1 MAIDSV
7 IDPEPPR
14 TVRELAMTMPVRQFD
29 LESIS
34 NLSDD
39 EIRRVMSSDELIAV
53 IRSVDYPF
61 AGKERLEYFDRDT
74 LERVVCLV
82 RRWTCHRLGKFSL

>member
-1 MAIDSV
+1 MATDFL
-7 IDPEPPR
+7 P
-14 TVRELAMTMPVRQFD
+14 ARQFD

-34 NLSDD
+34 TLSDD
-39 EIRRVMSSDELIAV
+39 EIRRVMSTDELISV

-82 RRWTCHRLGKFSL
+82 RRWTCHRQGKLSL

>member
-1 MAIDSV
+1 MATNSLIDHETIHSG
-7 IDPEPPR
+7 
-14 TVRELAMTMPVRQFD
+14 PVRQFD

-34 NLSDD
+34 TLSDHD
-39 EIRRVMSSDELIAV
+39 IRRVMSTSELIAV

-82 RRWTCHRLGKFSL
+82 RRWTCHRLGKLSL

>member
-1 MAIDSV
+1 MATTNSLIDH
-7 IDPEPPR
+7 
-14 TVRELAMTMPVRQFD
+14 ELDRPVPVRQFN
-29 LESIS
+29 LERIS
-34 NLSDD
+34 TLTDD
-39 EIRRVMSSDELIAV
+39 EIRRVMSTPELIAV

-82 RRWTCHRLGKFSL
+82 RRWTCNRLGKLSL

>member
-1 MAIDSV
+1 MATNSLIDHEVSQSV
-7 IDPEPPR
+7 
-14 TVRELAMTMPVRQFD
+14 PVRRFD

-34 NLSDD
+34 ALSDD
-39 EIRRVMSSDELIAV
+39 EIRRVMSISELIAI

-82 RRWTCHRLGKFSL
+82 RRWTCHRLGKLSL

>member
-1 MAIDSV
+1 MATDSLIDHEPSGSV
-7 IDPEPPR
+7 PGRD
-14 TVRELAMTMPVRQFD
+14 FD

-34 NLSDD
+34 TLSDD
-39 EIRRVMSSDELIAV
+39 EIRRLMSTDELIAV

-82 RRWTCHRLGKFSL
+82 RRWTCHRLGKLSL

>member
-1 MAIDSV
+1 MAMNSLV
-7 IDPEPPR
+7 EQ
-14 TVRELAMTMPVRQFD
+14 ESSVRQFD

-34 NLSDD
+34 VLSDD
-39 EIRRVMSSDELIAV
+39 EIRRVMSTGDLIAV

-74 LERVVCLV
+74 LERIVCLV
-82 RRWTCHRLGKFSL
+82 RRWTCHRLGKLSL

>member
-1 MAIDSV
+1 MAMNTLVEQEFS
-7 IDPEPPR
+7 
-14 TVRELAMTMPVRQFD
+14 VRQFD

-34 NLSDD
+34 VLSDE
-39 EIRRVMSSDELIAV
+39 EIRRVMSTADLIAV

-82 RRWTCHRLGKFSL
+82 RRWTCHRLGKLSL

>member
-1 MAIDSV
+1 MAMNTLVEQDSS
-7 IDPEPPR
+7 
-14 TVRELAMTMPVRQFD
+14 VRQFD

-34 NLSDD
+34 VLSDE
-39 EIRRVMSSDELIAV
+39 EIRRVMSTADLIAV

-82 RRWTCHRLGKFSL
+82 RRWTCHRLGKLSL

>member
-1 MAIDSV
+1 MIENAHSGAAN
-7 IDPEPPR
+7 PR
-14 TVRELAMTMPVRQFD
+14 EFD

-34 NLSDD
+34 TLSDD
-39 EIRRVMSSDELIAV
+39 EIHRAMSAPELIAV

-82 RRWTCHRLGKFSL
+82 RRWTCNRLGKFSL

>member
-1 MAIDSV
+1 MATELIDH
-7 IDPEPPR
+7 EPSSS
-14 TVRELAMTMPVRQFD
+14 LPVRQFD
-29 LESIS
+29 LEVIS
-34 NLSDD
+34 ALSDD
-39 EIRRVMSSDELIAV
+39 EIRRVMSVSELIAV

-82 RRWTCHRLGKFSL
+82 RRWTCHRLGKLSL

>member
-1 MAIDSV
+1 MATDSIIDHEPTQSV
-7 IDPEPPR
+7 PN
-14 TVRELAMTMPVRQFD
+14 RQFD

-34 NLSDD
+34 ALSDD
-39 EIRRVMSSDELIAV
+39 EIRRVMSTAELIAV

>member
-1 MAIDSV
+1 MAINSL
-7 IDPEPPR
+7 IDHEAPQSLSPR
-14 TVRELAMTMPVRQFD
+14 EFD
-29 LESIS
+29 LETIS
-34 NLSDD
+34 ALSDD
-39 EIRRVMSSDELIAV
+39 DIRRVMSASELIAV

-82 RRWTCHRLGKFSL
+82 RRWTCHRLGKMSL

>member
-1 MAIDSV
+1 
-7 IDPEPPR
+7 
-14 TVRELAMTMPVRQFD
+14 MPVQTLVNGEQTQPETVPTFD

-34 NLSDD
+34 TLTD
-39 EIRRVMSSDELIAV
+39 EQIHRAMSEGELISV
-53 IRSVDYPF
+53 IRSVEYPF

-82 RRWTCHRLGKFSL
+82 RRWSCLRLGKMSL

>member
-1 MAIDSV
+1 
-7 IDPEPPR
+7 
-14 TVRELAMTMPVRQFD
+14 MPVQTMVNGEQTQPETVPTFD

-34 NLSDD
+34 TLTD
-39 EIRRVMSSDELIAV
+39 EQIHRAMSEAELISV
-53 IRSVDYPF
+53 IRSVEYPF

-82 RRWTCHRLGKFSL
+82 RRWSCHRLGKMSL

>member
-1 MAIDSV
+1 MATDSLV
-7 IDPEPPR
+7 GHAPSGSAPS
-14 TVRELAMTMPVRQFD
+14 REFD

-34 NLSDD
+34 SLSDD
-39 EIRRVMSSDELIAV
+39 EIRRLMSIPQLIAV

-82 RRWTCHRLGKFSL
+82 RRWTCNRLGKFSL

>member
-1 MAIDSV
+1 
-7 IDPEPPR
+7 
-14 TVRELAMTMPVRQFD
+14 MPVQTTVNIEPTQSVRSFE
-29 LESIS
+29 LEAIAT
-34 NLSDD
+34 LTDD
-39 EIRRVMSSDELIAV
+39 QIHHSMSEAELISV

-82 RRWTCHRLGKFSL
+82 RRWSCLRLGKLSL

>member
-1 MAIDSV
+1 MATNSLIGDA
-7 IDPEPPR
+7 R
-14 TVRELAMTMPVRQFD
+14 RESGSAREFD

-34 NLSDD
+34 TLSDD
-39 EIRRVMSSDELIAV
+39 EIRRVMSIPELITV

-82 RRWTCHRLGKFSL
+82 RRWTCNRLGKFSL

>member
-1 MAIDSV
+1 MAMNSLV
-7 IDPEPPR
+7 EQ
-14 TVRELAMTMPVRQFD
+14 ESSVRQFD

-34 NLSDD
+34 VLSDD
-39 EIRRVMSSDELIAV
+39 EIRRVMSTAELIAV

-61 AGKERLEYFDRDT
+61 AGKERLEFFDRDT

-82 RRWTCHRLGKFSL
+82 RRWTCHRLGKLSL

>member
-1 MAIDSV
+1 
-7 IDPEPPR
+7 
-14 TVRELAMTMPVRQFD
+14 MPVQSMFKGGSTHGEEVPLFD
-29 LESIS
+29 IAAIS
-34 NLSDD
+34 LLTDD
-39 EIRRVMSSDELIAV
+39 QIHHSMTTNELVAV

-82 RRWTCHRLGKFSL
+82 RRWSCLRLGKLSL

>member
-1 MAIDSV
+1 MAMNSLV
-7 IDPEPPR
+7 EQ
-14 TVRELAMTMPVRQFD
+14 ESSARQFD

-34 NLSDD
+34 VLSDD
-39 EIRRVMSSDELIAV
+39 EIRRGMSTADLIAV

-82 RRWTCHRLGKFSL
+82 RRWTCHRLGKLSL

>member
-1 MAIDSV
+1 MATDFL
-7 IDPEPPR
+7 P
-14 TVRELAMTMPVRQFD
+14 ARQFD

-34 NLSDD
+34 SLSDD
-39 EIRRVMSSDELIAV
+39 EIRRVMSTDELISV

-82 RRWTCHRLGKFSL
+82 RRWTCHRLGKLSL